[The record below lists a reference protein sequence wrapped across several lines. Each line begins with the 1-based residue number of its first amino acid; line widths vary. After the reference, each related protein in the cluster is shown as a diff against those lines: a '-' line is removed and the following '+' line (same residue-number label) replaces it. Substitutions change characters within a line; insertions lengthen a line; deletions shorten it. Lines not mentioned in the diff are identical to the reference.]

1 MGLSTLIEPGMVDTE
16 FFDAG
21 TPDWALRDEDIAG
34 AVLYALQQP
43 VRVEVNEVMVLP
55 TRQPG

>member
-1 MGLSTLIEPGMVDTE
+1 MVDTE